1 MKRAASSRAPST
13 DERLDLEP
21 AENRSLGHESTTP
34 AHERPNPNM
43 SNDKR
48 TRRTEEQL
56 IADLEAKIAALRARA
71 EAKKAQRDPA
81 LKHVRSALRA
91 IDAAAGLS
99 KDNALRQALADARS
113 TLSACL
119 SMMGVAA
126 TTTTAPSPAP
136 KGSGG
141 RRSSAQVENWSET
154 LLAYVRSNPGQRG
167 EQIAKALGTDVGT
180 MRKPMQFLLAK
191 KKVKTKGQRRGMT
204 YTAS

>member
-1 MKRAASSRAPST
+1 
-13 DERLDLEP
+13 
-21 AENRSLGHESTTP
+21 
-34 AHERPNPNM
+34 M

-71 EAKKAQRDPA
+71 EAKKAQRDPS

-119 SMMGVAA
+119 SMMGVTA
-126 TTTTAPSPAP
+126 TTTATAPTTAP
-136 KGSGG
+136 KGTGG

-180 MRKPMQFLLAK
+180 MRLPMK
-191 KKVKTKGQRRGMT
+191 KLIADRQVKTKGQRRGMT
-204 YTAS
+204 YFAT